1 MGVSENGTD
10 EEIALQGIEA
20 MEAFFHSIHMPTSF
34 RELGVNASDQDL
46 DILARKY
53 AAAVGG
59 SRGSAVKIGE
69 KEAREIYAMARA
81 R

>member
-1 MGVSENGTD
+1 
-10 EEIALQGIEA
+10 
-20 MEAFFHSIHMPTSF
+20 MPTSF
-34 RELGVNASDQDL
+34 RELGVNAGDQDL
-46 DILARKY
+46 DTLARKY

-69 KEAREIYAMARA
+69 KEAREIYTMARA

>member
-1 MGVSENGTD
+1 
-10 EEIALQGIEA
+10 
-20 MEAFFHSIHMPTSF
+20 MPTSF
-34 RELGVNASDQDL
+34 RELGVNAGDQDL
-46 DILARKY
+46 DTLARKY